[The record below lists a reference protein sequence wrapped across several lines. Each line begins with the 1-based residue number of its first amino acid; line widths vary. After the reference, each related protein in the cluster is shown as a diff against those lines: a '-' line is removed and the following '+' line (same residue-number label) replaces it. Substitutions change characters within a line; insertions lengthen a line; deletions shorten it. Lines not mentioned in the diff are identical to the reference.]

1 MNDDDDNSD
10 GFRALFHII
19 SLWGPSK
26 KLGARLSFLGP
37 VNMDLGPGKK
47 IEIPLCPFSTLTTV
61 YI

>member
-1 MNDDDDNSD
+1 MNDDDDNND

-37 VNMDLGPGKK
+37 VNMDLGPGKNLRSPYVHF
-47 IEIPLCPFSTLTTV
+47 PL
-61 YI
+61 